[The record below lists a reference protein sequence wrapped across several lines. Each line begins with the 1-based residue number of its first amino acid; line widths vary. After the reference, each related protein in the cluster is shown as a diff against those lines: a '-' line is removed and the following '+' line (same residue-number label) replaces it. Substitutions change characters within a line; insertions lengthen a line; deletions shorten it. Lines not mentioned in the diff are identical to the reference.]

1 MYAEWNVSFVS
12 LQVTVDIR
20 KDQCSGNI
28 FSAVLWEKVGGSVR
42 NPCKNNVG
50 SKKVS
55 LDLFL

>member
-1 MYAEWNVSFVS
+1 
-12 LQVTVDIR
+12 VDIR

-42 NPCKNNVG
+42 NPCKNVG

>member
-1 MYAEWNVSFVS
+1 M
-12 LQVTVDIR
+12 DIR